1 LKEQRTQ
8 DYSERE
14 TKNLFSE
21 INVLECKVSKLMSWL
36 MTRFRLLVKWIE
48 DHEDEPMVLFG
59 SSMWVLR
66 LYRISRRLER
76 WRSDSS
82 NKALA

>member
-1 LKEQRTQ
+1 
-8 DYSERE
+8 
-14 TKNLFSE
+14 
-21 INVLECKVSKLMSWL
+21 